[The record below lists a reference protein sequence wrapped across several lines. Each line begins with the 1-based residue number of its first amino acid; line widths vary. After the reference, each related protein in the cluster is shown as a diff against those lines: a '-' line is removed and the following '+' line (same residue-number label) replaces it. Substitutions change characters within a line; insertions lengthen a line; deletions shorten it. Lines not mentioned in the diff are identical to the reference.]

1 MTKIR
6 ALIFDLDDTLM
17 DTFGQ
22 LVPEAHR
29 QACLSM
35 QKAGLDVPL
44 EVLLEKRQALLRT
57 FPRGEVNR
65 LLAQAFDCH
74 DEQVIQAGID
84 TYFNPAFDR
93 LEPFPGVREMLLRL
107 RQHYALFL
115 LTSGIPE
122 AQRRKVE
129 ALQFAPYFQ
138 ELLYAPL
145 NQDRA
150 KYHAIRDLAHRY
162 QYAFGETVVIGD
174 RITNEIVAGN
184 QLGCYTIWIQQG
196 ECLGIQPESP
206 EEEPHL
212 STSDILTVPQLLTQ
226 LK

>member
-1 MTKIR
+1 MNKIR

-35 QKAGLDVPL
+35 QKAGLDVSL
-44 EVLLEKRQALLRT
+44 EHLMQKRNALLKAY
-57 FPRGEVNR
+57 PRGEVNR
-65 LLAQAFDCH
+65 LLANAFDCD
-74 DEQVIQAGID
+74 DEAVIQAGMAA
-84 TYFNPAFDR
+84 YFNPRFER
-93 LEPFPGVREMLLRL
+93 LEPFPGVREMLLQL
-107 RQHYALFL
+107 QQDYTLFL

-122 AQRRKVE
+122 AQRRKVS
-129 ALQFAPYFQ
+129 ALQFEPYFR

-145 NQDRA
+145 HEDRA
-150 KYHAIRDLAHRY
+150 KYRAIEDLVQRHD
-162 QYAFGETVVIGD
+162 YAFCETVVIGD
-174 RITNEIVAGN
+174 RINNEIVAGN

-196 ECLGIQPESP
+196 ECLGILPESP
-206 EEEPHL
+206 EEQPHL
-212 STSDILTVPQLLTQ
+212 STADILAIPQLLTQ

>member
-1 MTKIR
+1 MRKIR

-35 QKAGLDVPL
+35 QRAGLNVSL
-44 EVLLEKRQALLRT
+44 ERLMQKRNALLKAY
-57 FPRGEVNR
+57 PRAEVNR
-65 LLAQAFDCH
+65 LLANAFDCY
-74 DEQVIQAGID
+74 EEAVVQAGMD
-84 TYFNPAFDR
+84 AYFNPRFDR
-93 LEPFPGVREMLLRL
+93 LEPFPGVREMLVQL
-107 RQHYALFL
+107 QQNYALFL

-122 AQRRKVE
+122 AQQRKIS
-129 ALQFAPYFQ
+129 ALQFEPYFR

-145 NQDRA
+145 HEERA
-150 KYHAIRDLAHRY
+150 KYRAIEALVQRY
-162 QYAFGETVVIGD
+162 DYAFCETVVIGD
-174 RITNEIVAGN
+174 RINNEIVAGN

-196 ECLGIQPESP
+196 ECLGILPETP
-206 EEEPHL
+206 EEEPHF
-212 STSDILTVPQLLTQ
+212 STSDILDVPQLLTQ

>member
-1 MTKIR
+1 MKTIQ

-44 EVLLEKRQALLRT
+44 ASLIEKRWSLIQSH
-57 FPRGEVNR
+57 PREEVNR

-74 DEQVIQAGID
+74 NERVIQAGID
-84 TYFNPAFDR
+84 TYFNPFFET
-93 LEPFPGVREMLLRL
+93 LEPFPGVYEMLDTLK
-107 RQHYALFL
+107 HDYALFL

-122 AQRRKVE
+122 AQERKIE
-129 ALQFAPYFQ
+129 ALSLSSYFQ

-145 NQDRA
+145 DLERA
-150 KYHAIRDLAHRY
+150 KYKAIQDIVHRY
-162 QYAFGETVVIGD
+162 HYRFDQTVVIGD

-184 QLGCYTIWIQQG
+184 QLGCYTIWVQQG
-196 ECLGIQPESP
+196 ECLGILPESP
-206 EEEPHL
+206 EEMPTL
-212 STSDILTVPQLLTQ
+212 RTSQILDVPQLLTQ
-226 LK
+226 L

>member
-1 MTKIR
+1 MKSIQ

-44 EVLLEKRQALLRT
+44 VHLIETRWALIKAH
-57 FPRGEVNR
+57 PRAEVNR
-65 LLAQAFDCH
+65 LLAQAFNCD
-74 DEQVIQAGID
+74 DEGIIQAGID
-84 TYFNPAFDR
+84 TYFNPFFET
-93 LEPFPGVREMLLRL
+93 LTPFPGVYEMLESL
-107 RQHYALFL
+107 RQDYALFL

-122 AQRRKVE
+122 AQQRKVK
-129 ALQFAPYFQ
+129 ALNLSSYFS

-145 NQDRA
+145 DQERA
-150 KYHAIRDLAHRY
+150 KYKAIQDIARRY
-162 QYAFGETVVIGD
+162 HYRFDQTVVIGD
-174 RITNEIVAGN
+174 RINNEIVAGN

-196 ECLGIQPESP
+196 ECLGVSP
-206 EEEPHL
+206 ETPDETPHF
-212 STSDILTVPQLLTQ
+212 TTPHILDVPRLLTQ
-226 LK
+226 I